1 MIMNLNKTFA
11 VISTIFILFS
21 TLASASD
28 DLIINADNQDL
39 DYKNNTLHFSGN
51 VIVQQGN
58 VTIKAEELFVITKDG
73 NSEKLIATG
82 KPASFS
88 QQEENKDELSAQAME
103 IVYLVDSKVLQ
114 LSGMAKFQQGGSV
127 VESAKIEFDLK
138 AQRVKADAGES
149 QNGRVTTRLK
159 TKKD

>member
-1 MIMNLNKTFA
+1 MNLNKTFA

-21 TLASASD
+21 AVTNASD

-51 VIVQQGN
+51 VVVQQSN
-58 VTIKAEELFVITKDG
+58 VTIKADELFVITKDG

-82 KPASFS
+82 KPAVFS
-88 QQEENKDELSAQAME
+88 QQEEGKDELSAQSME
-103 IVYLVDSKVLQ
+103 IIYLVETQVLQ
-114 LSGMAKFQQGGSV
+114 LSGNAKFQQGGSV

-138 AQRVKADAGES
+138 AQRVKAEGDES
-149 QNGRVTTRLK
+149 NNGRVTTRLK